1 MDKITF
7 KILEL
12 FYYNTT
18 ELSVNNISAIS
29 EYDAQTISSSCLYL
43 RNNGYIHTK
52 DITQTDA
59 DTIYPDS
66 IYAITVEGKG
76 CFERICKDNR
86 RFLLPLVIS
95 VIALIKSFFPELA
108 LIWRLITQ

>member
-12 FYYNTT
+12 FYYNT
-18 ELSVNNISAIS
+18 EALSVDNISSSS
-29 EYDAQTISSSCLYL
+29 EYDAQTVSASCLYL

-52 DITQTDA
+52 DPTQTDA

-66 IYAITVEGKG
+66 FYSITLEGKG

-86 RFLLPLVIS
+86 RFRIPMVLSIIAIIIS
-95 VIALIKSFFPELA
+95 IIALLKQWWL
-108 LIWRLITQ
+108 